1 MKRKAYLAVA
11 AMCMMLA
18 VNGCGDNKETTKD
31 EAATEQN
38 TESTAE
44 DKAEDS
50 TDKEDSADNSEDAA
64 SGDTRLVSVDNV
76 EKYITIAEYK
86 GITLDNSVQE
96 VTDDDVDSK
105 VTQNLQAKSET
116 VDDEDAVIQDGDTA
130 TINFVGTK
138 DVEAFDGGTANN
150 YDLVIG
156 SGTMIPGFEEGIV
169 GMKKGET
176 KDVTVTFPESYRN
189 TDLAGQ
195 EAVFQI
201 TVQSFKRAPE
211 LTDEWVTANTDSSN
225 VDEYKASVRTQLE
238 QDAQDQAENSLRS
251 TAWTTIFTNSEVLE
265 YPEKDMDEAAKNF
278 KSIAESYAKQADM
291 ELDEFIE
298 SQGIAQEDFDA
309 QCQQYAQ
316 AKVKQDLIIQGIM
329 DAEGMTFDDE
339 ESLAIQNDLV
349 EQYGSGDLATLIDT
363 YGQVAVDESIGLT
376 RVEDF
381 IVANATFEQ
390 ASDDSTAE
398 DAGAEDSTKT
408 DSAAD
413 TETSADAANTADN
426 TDSQTDNTDTA
437 EDTEADA
444 SAEADTQD

>member
-138 DVEAFDGGTANN
+138 DGEAFDGGTANN

-189 TDLAGQ
+189 KDLAGQ

-437 EDTEADA
+437 EDIEADA

>member
-50 TDKEDSADNSEDAA
+50 TDKEDSADNSEEAA

-138 DVEAFDGGTANN
+138 DGEAFDGGTANN

-390 ASDDSTAE
+390 ASADSTTE

-426 TDSQTDNTDTA
+426 TDSQTDTA

>member
-138 DVEAFDGGTANN
+138 DGEAFDGGTANN

-437 EDTEADA
+437 EDTEVDA

>member
-1 MKRKAYLAVA
+1 
-11 AMCMMLA
+11 
-18 VNGCGDNKETTKD
+18 
-31 EAATEQN
+31 
-38 TESTAE
+38 
-44 DKAEDS
+44 
-50 TDKEDSADNSEDAA
+50 
-64 SGDTRLVSVDNV
+64 
-76 EKYITIAEYK
+76 
-86 GITLDNSVQE
+86 
-96 VTDDDVDSK
+96 
-105 VTQNLQAKSET
+105 
-116 VDDEDAVIQDGDTA
+116 
-130 TINFVGTK
+130 
-138 DVEAFDGGTANN
+138 
-150 YDLVIG
+150 
-156 SGTMIPGFEEGIV
+156 
-169 GMKKGET
+169 MKKGET

-329 DAEGMTFDDE
+329 DAEGMTLDDE
-339 ESLAIQNDLV
+339 ECLAIQDQLV
-349 EQYGSGDLATLIDT
+349 EQYASGDLAALIDT
-363 YGQVAVDESIGLT
+363 YGQVAVDETIGLM

-381 IVANATFEQ
+381 IIANANYDQ
-390 ASDDSTAE
+390 TAGE
-398 DAGAEDSTKT
+398 DAE
-408 DSAAD
+408 AAD
-413 TETSADAANTADN
+413 TEEGQTTDEAGEEQTAAGETEEEKQDTANDGADSEKADSNADAQDTNTE
-426 TDSQTDNTDTA
+426 DSSQEGA
-437 EDTEADA
+437 E
-444 SAEADTQD
+444 

>member
-31 EAATEQN
+31 EAAAEQN

-138 DVEAFDGGTANN
+138 DGEAFDGGTANN

-413 TETSADAANTADN
+413 TETSAHAANTADN

>member
-138 DVEAFDGGTANN
+138 DGEAFDGGTANN

-156 SGTMIPGFEEGIV
+156 SGTMIPGCEEGIV

>member
-1 MKRKAYLAVA
+1 
-11 AMCMMLA
+11 
-18 VNGCGDNKETTKD
+18 
-31 EAATEQN
+31 
-38 TESTAE
+38 
-44 DKAEDS
+44 
-50 TDKEDSADNSEDAA
+50 
-64 SGDTRLVSVDNV
+64 
-76 EKYITIAEYK
+76 
-86 GITLDNSVQE
+86 
-96 VTDDDVDSK
+96 
-105 VTQNLQAKSET
+105 
-116 VDDEDAVIQDGDTA
+116 
-130 TINFVGTK
+130 
-138 DVEAFDGGTANN
+138 
-150 YDLVIG
+150 
-156 SGTMIPGFEEGIV
+156 
-169 GMKKGET
+169 
-176 KDVTVTFPESYRN
+176 
-189 TDLAGQ
+189 
-195 EAVFQI
+195 
-201 TVQSFKRAPE
+201 
-211 LTDEWVTANTDSSN
+211 
-225 VDEYKASVRTQLE
+225 
-238 QDAQDQAENSLRS
+238 
-251 TAWTTIFTNSEVLE
+251 
-265 YPEKDMDEAAKNF
+265 
-278 KSIAESYAKQADM
+278 M
-291 ELDEFIE
+291 ELDKFIE

>member
-1 MKRKAYLAVA
+1 MKRKAYLAALV
-11 AMCMMLA
+11 MCMALA
-18 VNGCGDNKETTKD
+18 VNGCGNNKS
-31 EAATEQN
+31 EADSSDAQATEQEAD
-38 TESTAE
+38 TSSSKT
-44 DKAEDS
+44 DS
-50 TDKEDSADNSEDAA
+50 EGN
-64 SGDTRLVSVDNV
+64 TRLVSVDSV
-76 EKYITIAEYK
+76 EKYVTIADYK
-86 GITLDNSVQE
+86 GITLDNTVQE
-96 VTDDDVDSK
+96 VTDTDIDNRVAE
-105 VTQNLQAKSET
+105 NLQNKSET
-116 VDDEDAVIQDGDTA
+116 VNDADAVIQNGDTA

-138 DVEAFDGGTANN
+138 DGEAFEGGTANN

>member
-138 DVEAFDGGTANN
+138 DGEAFDGGTANN

-390 ASDDSTAE
+390 ASADSTAE

-426 TDSQTDNTDTA
+426 TDSQTDTA

>member
-50 TDKEDSADNSEDAA
+50 TDKEDSADNSEEAA

-138 DVEAFDGGTANN
+138 DGEAFDGGTANN

-426 TDSQTDNTDTA
+426 TDSQTDNT
-437 EDTEADA
+437 EGTEADA